1 MADEKKQK
9 AQQQGGQKPKGEGK
23 KAKAEQAEAAA
34 PEQGGKPARPKANNR
49 DTARMRDRYYKEI
62 QPAVMKD
69 LGIVNPMAAP
79 KLIKIV
85 VNMGVGEAT
94 QNAKVIDPAAAEIY
108 HQVDP
113 PERGKSSP
121 RTVHVRE
128 LAQCTRCQSPC
139 AGLASGRVA
148 PWRSCWDDRKGRGG
162 VIQSAFRLTTARSQL
177 SEIC

>member
-1 MADEKKQK
+1 MIKDNHVDFDSAIPRFEWPLTRDFWHSRKWRHFRRLA
-9 AQQQGGQKPKGEGK
+9 AQSPVSCAWSPQRG
-23 KAKAEQAEAAA
+23 
-34 PEQGGKPARPKANNR
+34 R
-49 DTARMRDRYYKEI
+49 
-62 QPAVMKD
+62 PAV
-69 LGIVNPMAAP
+69 LGCMRKQHAGGIEPGGP
-79 KLIKIV
+79 WCRRSL
-85 VNMGVGEAT
+85 GST
-94 QNAKVIDPAAAEIY
+94 RQPLRY
-108 HQVDP
+108 HRVDP

>member
-94 QNAKVIDPAAAEIY
+94 QNAKVIDPAAAEMGQITG
-108 HQVDP
+108 Q
-113 PERGKSSP
+113 
-121 RTVHVRE
+121 
-128 LAQCTRCQSPC
+128 
-139 AGLASGRVA
+139 
-148 PWRSCWDDRKGRGG
+148 
-162 VIQSAFRLTTARSQL
+162 
-177 SEIC
+177 